1 MAAGRTPGRHLGK
14 LGNAKMRILLIS
26 GNREDIDIRVP
37 ALGLACI
44 AAASENAGHE
54 VRLMD
59 LMIEE
64 NPQAAI
70 VRVVQDFQPEAIGVS
85 VRNIDDQRRH
95 NTRFLLDQAR
105 EAVKWCRNCSKVPI
119 ILGGAGFSI
128 LPQAILDY
136 LAADMG
142 IQGEGETIFPKLL
155 SRLQAGT
162 KTDDLPGVF
171 YRNGIPSV
179 KRTFVKNL
187 DSLPLPNPSLL
198 ARSLTGAKNAPV
210 PVQTRR
216 GCPMAC
222 SYCSTPTI
230 EGNTVRWRDPE
241 RVVLWL
247 RRWVEEGFRQFYFVD
262 NTFNLPPSYAMHL
275 CSKIIAANLNISW
288 RCILYPG
295 ALDEKLIKTMARA
308 GCREVSVGFESG
320 SETILHNMNKKY
332 SLKEV
337 QRACTLLRRFEIRSM
352 GFLLLGGPGETRET
366 IERSFEFADALD
378 IDALKISIGIRI
390 YPDSDLARR
399 AKEKGLISSEND
411 LLMPCFYLNPALES
425 RVLETVEMQISSHPT
440 WTF

>member
-1 MAAGRTPGRHLGK
+1 MAAGRTAGRHPGIPD
-14 LGNAKMRILLIS
+14 NTKMRILLIS

-44 AAASENAGHE
+44 AAASENSGHE
-54 VRLMD
+54 VRLTD

-70 VRVVQDFQPEAIGVS
+70 AKVVQDFQPEAIGVS

-95 NTRFLLDQAR
+95 DTRFLLDQAR
-105 EAVKWCRNCSKVPI
+105 EAVTWCRSCSEVPI

-128 LPQAILDY
+128 FPQSILDY
-136 LAADMG
+136 LSADIG
-142 IQGEGETIFPKLL
+142 IQGEGETVFPELL
-155 SRLQAGT
+155 RRIQSGSIRN
-162 KTDDLPGVF
+162 DLPGI
-171 YRNGIPSV
+171 YYKNGRPSV

-187 DSLPLPNPSLL
+187 DSLPLPKPTFL
-198 ARSLTGAKNAPV
+198 AHSLTGQKNAPV

-222 SYCSTPTI
+222 SYCSTPAI
-230 EGNTVRWRDPE
+230 EGKTVRWRDPE
-241 RVVLWL
+241 LVVSWL
-247 RRWVEEGFRQFYFVD
+247 KRWVEEGFRQFYFVD

-275 CSKIIAANLNISW
+275 CSKIIAANLDISW

-295 ALDEKLIKTMARA
+295 APDEKLIQVMAKA

-320 SETILHNMNKKY
+320 SETILHSMNKRY

-337 QRACTLLRRFEIRSM
+337 HRTCILLRRFEIRSM
-352 GFLLLGGPGETRET
+352 GFLLLGGPGENRET
-366 IERSFEFADALD
+366 IEQSFEFANALD
-378 IDALKISIGIRI
+378 IDALKISVGIRI
-390 YPDSDLARR
+390 YPETDLARR
-399 AKEKGLISSEND
+399 AKEEGLISSDSD
-411 LLMPCFYLNPALES
+411 LLRPRFYLDPTLED
-425 RVLETVEMQISSHPT
+425 RLLEMAEKQMSSHPS